1 MDERPG
7 AGWRKVHPG
16 RPLQRHWAHRME
28 KSAAN
33 PRSGENTRIMKNLD
47 GDRSLSTRVST
58 GRREW
63 SHGRAHGRARLT
75 TRKAG
80 GYHSHD
86 KKPGVAFLSL
96 LFSSPA
102 GWSPREILRF
112 AASPLGDAYVS

>member
-1 MDERPG
+1 M
-7 AGWRKVHPG
+7 K
-16 RPLQRHWAHRME
+16 

-33 PRSGENTRIMKNLD
+33 PRSDENTKIMKNMHEDMALTVR
-47 GDRSLSTRVST
+47 GSVGTREVSQR
-58 GRREW
+58 G
-63 SHGRAHGRARLT
+63 ARLT
-75 TRKAG
+75 TRKPG

-86 KKPGVAFLSL
+86 KKPGVAVLSL